1 MICLAT
7 GYQPPPLTNVAYLE
21 MLCVCFLSCS
31 RIMAFSILNA
41 LISFCPDLRLNSV
54 FLSAQLAAAH
64 FGRVIPC
71 KGKKQDILVFHYPDD
86 SWSFIH
92 CVKKTIVQD
101 MTMEILFLTLDR
113 HKNMTGL
120 NKGMRF
126 QTPPLDNWTSKCK
139 TDINK
144 QTKNK
149 YNVCRLLDGIC
160 QNTGRG
166 ITHTL
171 CFIFSGPVKHA
182 TNMSALSLS
191 GFDALITKLV

>member
-1 MICLAT
+1 
-7 GYQPPPLTNVAYLE
+7 
-21 MLCVCFLSCS
+21 
-31 RIMAFSILNA
+31 
-41 LISFCPDLRLNSV
+41 
-54 FLSAQLAAAH
+54 
-64 FGRVIPC
+64 
-71 KGKKQDILVFHYPDD
+71 
-86 SWSFIH
+86 
-92 CVKKTIVQD
+92 
-101 MTMEILFLTLDR
+101 MEILFLTLDR

-120 NKGMRF
+120 NKGMGYKHKHMTGLNKGMGF
-126 QTPPLDNWTSKCK
+126 QTSPLDNWTSKCK

-171 CFIFSGPVKHA
+171 CFIISGPVKHA

-191 GFDALITKLV
+191 GFNALITELA